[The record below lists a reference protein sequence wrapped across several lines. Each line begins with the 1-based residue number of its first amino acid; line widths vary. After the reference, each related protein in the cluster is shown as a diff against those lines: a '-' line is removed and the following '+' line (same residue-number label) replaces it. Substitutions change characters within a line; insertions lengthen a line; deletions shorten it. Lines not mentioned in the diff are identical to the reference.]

1 MVRKLIERATT
12 IMDKW
17 KFKAPRLWGLDRS
30 IFSAGAILFTWPM
43 INFLSTDEVETTWT
57 ILTKRY

>member
-1 MVRKLIERATT
+1 
-12 IMDKW
+12 MDKW